1 MKLRSV
7 LLDGMLAG
15 VLFGAGSG
23 AATANMTWCVS
34 DTTIQLVTPGGH
46 YIVVNNMVY
55 LPPQALHLKNQ
66 ITDEATATSDG
77 AGGTLITVHVHLP
90 ATAGRG
96 HVVSSENRFRLSAA
110 RDGDSTIT
118 LYLNVPLT

>member
-1 MKLRSV
+1 MKFRSV
-7 LLDGMLAG
+7 LLGGLLAG
-15 VLFGAGSG
+15 TLFVAGSG
-23 AATANMTWCVS
+23 AASANMVWCIS
-34 DTTIQLVTPGGH
+34 DPPIQLVTPGGH

-96 HVVSSENRFRLSAA
+96 HVVSSENRFRVSAE
-110 RDGDSTIT
+110 RDGNTTIT
-118 LYLNVPLT
+118 LYLDVPLT